1 MSDKLRFCNPETMA
15 KIPGCSQVVEMTGPG
30 RIVVIAGQLGLDSS
44 GKFAGS
50 GDFRA
55 QVVQAF
61 ENLKIALAAVG
72 ANFEHVVK
80 LNHYAIN
87 LRTNLSIIREVRDAY
102 INRAAPPASTAI
114 GISELAMEGALYEV
128 EAYAILP
135 RANPALAVL
144 KKMRGT
150 SA

>member
-1 MSDKLRFCNPETMA
+1 MSDKLQFSNPVGLA
-15 KIPGCSQVVEMTGPG
+15 KIPGYSQVVEMTGPG

-44 GKFAGS
+44 GKIGGS

-55 QVVQAF
+55 QAVQAF

-87 LRTNLSIIREVRDAY
+87 LRANLSIIREVRNAY
-102 INRAAPPASTAI
+102 ISKTAPPASTAI
-114 GISELAMEGALYEV
+114 GISELAIEGALYEV

-135 RANPALAVL
+135 PN
-144 KKMRGT
+144 
-150 SA
+150 